1 MTVSLIWLVS
11 ASRKRT
17 DILQSFTINAVV
29 LRETQYKDNDIIITL
44 LTAEKGIISAL
55 ARGILNMSSKNRP
68 AIQLFCYSEFEI
80 TKHGNRYIVKSANL
94 KELFY
99 NVRCDIEKYAFA
111 CYAADAA
118 CSLCTEENDETDA
131 FRLVLNTF
139 AALNNV
145 TESAKPVW
153 QIKAAFELKLC
164 AVCGF
169 MPELNMCAECG
180 SVKEDAESV
189 REKFI
194 FSLTES
200 SLYCEDCAKGLSDR
214 SMNFSK
220 LSYPVLCAMRYIST
234 SPISRFLSFRI
245 ADESAPELSDICE
258 KYLLNLAERRFDTLK
273 YYKSLIN

>member
-1 MTVSLIWLVS
+1 
-11 ASRKRT
+11 
-17 DILQSFTINAVV
+17 
-29 LRETQYKDNDIIITL
+29 
-44 LTAEKGIISAL
+44 
-55 ARGILNMSSKNRP
+55 MSSKNRP

-99 NVRCDIEKYAFA
+99 NVRTDIEKYAFA
-111 CYAADAA
+111 CYAADTV
-118 CSLCTEENDETDA
+118 CSFCTEENDETDA

-145 TESAKPVW
+145 TDSAKPVW

-169 MPELNMCAECG
+169 MPELNMCADCG
-180 SVKEDAESV
+180 RIQEQGDSV
-189 REKFI
+189 RERFL
-194 FSLTES
+194 FSLSES
-200 SLYCEDCAKGLSDR
+200 SLYCDDCAKGLSA
-214 SMNFSK
+214 SGTNLNFSK

-245 ADESAPELSDICE
+245 SEEAAPELSDICE

-273 YYKSLIN
+273 YYKSLINQ